1 MVFPQHKKLSY
12 LLNDEEKA
20 EIDSICSFD
29 SNHLI
34 SCDDHQYIAVSSDG
48 TQIVTLNAE
57 TYQLKLC
64 KFDKI
69 TQLREINCAGFKNI
83 DMPLEKIKWSLSIS
97 NEFTLAD
104 GTIDVLIAVS
114 HFKSEIN
121 YKSHFDDEE
130 VDDINNYSDDMIYT
144 EKSLAST
151 WIISV
156 AQQSRIFSSI
166 NNLGGIVKFLD
177 NKGDD
182 STEIVLINM
191 DGIIKYLIKHE
202 KIRGMINKKHN
213 DMFNF
218 FRSNESIEYFNFPTK
233 FINQLKKSSMN
244 ETWFFVQRRLVKGRF
259 VVEDYKDKIQTVE
272 MYNLKANSL
281 ENTFQKFEKYVM
293 GNGPSC
299 FAISNNETLFAY
311 CHGANCITIYLM
323 ENGLKVTT
331 RKFND
336 KNIQILFFDFIQDDS
351 KLLIVIEKG
360 RYNNDTEEIDIIPII
375 VIWDLFDCSDN
386 CVKRIN
392 DSYSLFPTKYEYP
405 QRLINSSGNLIIIT
419 EGGTIISILEE
430 SEIIKLLSSENNNM
444 RNIIILDNS
453 HYINDTFLS
462 SSSSPI
468 TDYHLIYNSFGERL
482 CFKPENNKE
491 IIIKNPEPWLQNK
504 RYKRISV
511 YLDDNKSIQ
520 LIIGELTV
528 QVWRKRKSGLKVL
541 EYIWANKHTE
551 KHKQFQIHLLKVGLN
566 GFYLKLHIP
575 SGNSPQLGN
584 EIEFEWPEKV
594 NTPVDACQTLEF
606 LEKIRHESNNL
617 KEKLHIENLIQKTEI
632 IIKKFFVKK
641 CGLWRM
647 LDIRFDIMANLIRGN
662 RVSII
667 RKILSSKSGDGK
679 SKYLHIPRCYSWSKQ
694 IKETDLEIAIKCT
707 NRRHRKYTI
716 IIKYLLD
723 YYSDNA
729 IKTSNWMFTVVK
741 AIPLLYDNQL
751 TFYVKELFQ
760 KPCFG
765 SNEVCLKRINISSKV
780 MKDIIKN
787 NKKNIHAIKVDT
799 SLPKKN
805 NGDGFI
811 RKLFSRKQS
820 EKMTTSNVIGT
831 KSSSTPNQVYV
842 VPLPDFTLYPEGIDD
857 KRKECW
863 MIFLKFLKLLI
874 WPRGHVIR
882 KEEKMSP
889 FLRMI
894 RNENSAE
901 IYDNPSIAAIID
913 FKWNLARS
921 FFFRKILLYFIF
933 TMCYVLMVYSF
944 EGYRIAPLTENDE
957 NVAILVSIVIYYSA
971 ILIGFFWTGGYLLN
985 TERIRL
991 KYDGWKRYFNFYNFF
1006 DSVSILLPMICYFTG
1021 FVRFKADYMTPFTI
1035 LVISFEHLLLL
1046 RYFEKTGAY
1055 IYIIDNILKQI
1066 IPFLL
1071 FILLFVFGIGFSM
1084 FALLKDNHIKPE
1096 GTTYQFDVN
1105 GKDTI
1110 EMKQRID
1117 VDNYYANLLKSIEA
1131 VFFWTNGRWDQLDQW
1146 NIWEVDVISIIGS
1159 ILLVTILQNML
1170 IAIMTSAF
1178 DDAKEISRHAVLKF
1192 RAEMI
1197 ADYETIEKLSGNED
1211 GNPRYIYFTANSN
1224 YIERWLKKS
1233 KKARDN
1239 HKNLLA
1245 KVDDDGDDSNDD
1257 DNCDDDNCDDDNCDD
1272 NNSGGNIVDS
1282 DGNLTNSLQIPS
1294 SNTFNTLQSEEQVIP
1309 LSSYWFVDEDEN
1321 KSQTLLITSLKIKS
1335 NDNNQILQDKIDQ
1348 LIYLLQNQNN

>member
-1 MVFPQHKKLSY
+1 MVFPQQNRLSY

-29 SNHLI
+29 SKHSI
-34 SCDDHQYIAVSSDG
+34 SYDDRQYIAISSDG

-64 KFDKI
+64 KFDKL

-114 HFKSEIN
+114 RFKSDIN

-156 AQQSRIFSSI
+156 AQQLRISSSI

-182 STEIVLINM
+182 STELVLINM

-218 FRSNESIEYFNFPTK
+218 FRSNESIEYFNFPPK
-233 FINQLKKSSMN
+233 FLNQLKKSSMN
-244 ETWFFVQRRLVKGRF
+244 ETWFFVQRRLVRGRL

-272 MYNLKANSL
+272 MYNLKTNSL

-392 DSYSLFPTKYEYP
+392 DSYSLFPTKYEYH
-405 QRLINSSGNLIIIT
+405 QRLINSSGNIITIT

-430 SEIIKLLSSENNNM
+430 SEITKLLSSENNNM

-453 HYINDTFLS
+453 HDSYLS
-462 SSSSPI
+462 SFSPI

-482 CFKPENNKE
+482 CFKPENYKE
-491 IIIKNPEPWLQNK
+491 IIIKNPEPWLQNN

-528 QVWRKRKSGLKVL
+528 QVWRKRKNGLKVL

-584 EIEFEWPEKV
+584 EIEIEWPEKA

-606 LEKIRHESNNL
+606 LEKIKHESNNL

-679 SKYLHIPRCYSWSKQ
+679 SKHLHIPRCYSWNKQ

-729 IKTSNWMFTVVK
+729 IKSSNWMFTVAK

-751 TFYVKELFQ
+751 AFYVKELFQ

-765 SNEVCLKRINISSKV
+765 SNEVSLKRINISSNV

-874 WPRGHVIR
+874 WPRGHVIK

-894 RNENSAE
+894 RNDNSAE

-921 FFFRKILLYFIF
+921 YFFRQILLYFIF
-933 TMCYVLMVYSF
+933 TMCYALLVINFKERTIFRL
-944 EGYRIAPLTENDE
+944 PENDAIRVS
-957 NVAILVSIVIYYSA
+957 VAICYLA
-971 ILIGFFWTGGYLLN
+971 LFIGFVWTGGYLLN

-1006 DSVSILLPMICYFTG
+1006 DLVSILLPITNSFNIDKYTMLETNYII
-1021 FVRFKADYMTPFTI
+1021 PFTI
-1035 LVISFEHLLLL
+1035 LIISFEHLLLL

-1055 IYIIDNILKQI
+1055 IYIINNILKQI

-1071 FILLFVFGIGFSM
+1071 FILLFAFGIGLSM
-1084 FALLKDNHIKPE
+1084 FALLKNKNIKPE
-1096 GTTYQFDVN
+1096 GTTYQFVVN
-1105 GKDTI
+1105 GKDI
-1110 EMKQRID
+1110 FEMKQKID
-1117 VDNYYANLLKSIEA
+1117 VDDQSDNYYANLLKSIEA

-1178 DDAKEISRHAVLKF
+1178 DDAKEIGRHAVLKF
-1192 RAEMI
+1192 RAEKI

-1233 KKARDN
+1233 KKAREN
-1239 HKNLLA
+1239 HKNLLPE
-1245 KVDDDGDDSNDD
+1245 VDDDGDDCNDD
-1257 DNCDDDNCDDDNCDD
+1257 DDNDCDDDNI
-1272 NNSGGNIVDS
+1272 GNIVDG
-1282 DGNLTNSLQIPS
+1282 DGNLTNSLQVPS

-1309 LSSYWFVDEDEN
+1309 LSSYWFVDEDKN
-1321 KSQTLLITSLKIKS
+1321 NTQTLLITSLKIQS